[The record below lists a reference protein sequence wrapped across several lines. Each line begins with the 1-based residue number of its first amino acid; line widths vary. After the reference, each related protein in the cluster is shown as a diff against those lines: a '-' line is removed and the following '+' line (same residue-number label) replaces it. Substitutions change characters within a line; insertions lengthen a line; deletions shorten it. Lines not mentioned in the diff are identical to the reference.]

1 LVFPPKPAIHA
12 LVSPDEESLLRQAA
26 ELRGHELHPVRTR
39 EELESHVDRH
49 RIFVVGNGRL
59 QVDPVSTIRRVRGRN
74 PSSVIVGLTKEPA
87 IRLDLLEAGATT
99 VIQPTDPPQ
108 AIARRLQE
116 ASTGRVTLEPE
127 ETAAALR
134 RLQYLSQLCVDQ
146 EVDISRCES
155 LTDRERDV
163 ASLLGK
169 HRTNSEIAAELGI
182 AIGTVKTHVHK
193 ILSKLDVE
201 RRALAGIYWKLF
213 EERVSRIL

>member
-1 LVFPPKPAIHA
+1 MVG
-12 LVSPDEESLLRQAA
+12 D
-26 ELRGHELHPVRTR
+26 GH
-39 EELESHVDRH
+39 
-49 RIFVVGNGRL
+49 L
-59 QVDPVSTIRRVRGRN
+59 QVDRISTIRRVRRRN
-74 PSSVIVGLTKEPA
+74 PSSVIAGLTTEPA
-87 IRLDLLEAGATT
+87 LRLDLLEAGATI
-99 VIQPTDPPQ
+99 VIRPTDSPE

-116 ASTGRVTLEPE
+116 ASKGRVVLDPE

-163 ASLLGK
+163 AALLGK

-201 RRALAGIYWKLF
+201 HRGLAGIYWKLF
-213 EERVSRIL
+213 EEKISKRT